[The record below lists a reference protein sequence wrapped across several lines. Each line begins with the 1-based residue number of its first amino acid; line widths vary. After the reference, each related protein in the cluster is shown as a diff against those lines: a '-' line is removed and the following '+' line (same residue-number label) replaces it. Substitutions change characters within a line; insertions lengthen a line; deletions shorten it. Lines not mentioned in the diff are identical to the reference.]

1 MAPVLTAAARAHG
14 RALAVWMSLAV
25 VALFGPGLRG
35 SVHAQAPA
43 CSTSV
48 AVSSGKDFSGQDL
61 SWRNFAH
68 QDLTNHNFAGA
79 TLTGTVFIHANL
91 SGANFSNAVVR
102 DSGDVTRPTDF
113 SFANLTSACFK
124 GAQFNGPTYFTH
136 ATLTSADF
144 SATDL
149 RVNAIFESSLN
160 FDRGRLPRP
169 AFRQTTMDC
178 EFIDDWKALDLSHAK
193 ISACELAGRNLNL
206 SGAEMAS
213 VDFSSMDLTGVRF
226 HGANLSGAIFTS
238 ATLKSA
244 DLSESRLYGAKL
256 GTANLE
262 GANLG
267 GAFLTNNPPDIPQAA
282 DLTGAYLKNV
292 NLANAELS
300 GAAFTS
306 ASFYS
311 TNPVGPGTT
320 CDTSSGFTKGC
331 ASARRATLNN
341 TQFTGAYLFGVDFT
355 NATMT
360 GVSFSNAVLIGSNFS
375 GATLSFDSKIGTGAK
390 LDFAYLQGTQLASAT
405 LNQTSLQGAFV
416 DFSEEGNTFYLLLD
430 EHHTKFPGYW
440 GKSGPVCVSNTYF
453 VATTVPTANTTLT
466 CPDGSPAGT
475 NGCGPIMTSRWA
487 SRVDIANND
496 PPLSYQF
503 DATYTKAMKT
513 PICQVDDDGRWSK

>member
-1 MAPVLTAAARAHG
+1 MAVSVG
-14 RALAVWMSLAV
+14 LAV
-25 VALFGPGLRG
+25 VVLFGPGVSR
-35 SVHAQAPA
+35 SVHAQPCASSAAGAP
-43 CSTSV
+43 
-48 AVSSGKDFSGQDL
+48 GQDFSGQDL
-61 SWRNFAH
+61 RWKNFAH
-68 QDLTNHNFAGA
+68 QDLTSCNFAGA

-91 SGANFSNAVVR
+91 SGANFSNAVVS
-102 DSGDVTRPTDF
+102 DSQDVIRPTDF
-113 SFANLTSACFK
+113 SFANLTGASFK
-124 GAQFNGPTYFTH
+124 GARFNGPTYFTY
-136 ATLTSADF
+136 ATLTRADF
-144 SATDL
+144 SATNL
-149 RVNAIFESSLN
+149 RANAIFGPSLS
-160 FDRGRLPRP
+160 FDRSASLRP

-178 EFIDDWKALDLSHAK
+178 EFVDDWKDLDLSGAT

-206 SGAEMAS
+206 SGAEMSS

-256 GTANLE
+256 NNANLE
-262 GANLG
+262 GADLG
-267 GAFLTNNPPDIPQAA
+267 GALLTNNPPDDISQAA
-282 DLTGAYLKNV
+282 DLTGAYMKNV
-292 NLANAELS
+292 NLANAQLS

-331 ASARRATLNN
+331 ASARGATLNN
-341 TQFTGAYLFGVDFT
+341 TQFNGAYLFGVDFT

-375 GATLSFDSKIGTGAK
+375 GASLSFDSHIGTGAK

-405 LNQTSLQGAFV
+405 LNRTSLQAAFV

-430 EHHTKFPGYW
+430 EQHTKFPGYW

-466 CPDGSPAGT
+466 CPDGFPAGT
-475 NGCGPIMTSRWA
+475 NGCGPTMTSRWA
-487 SRVDIANND
+487 SHVDIANND
-496 PPLSYQF
+496 PRLSYQF